1 VDVDRID
8 EMARKATDGDT
19 RRIGNFVKLD
29 SAQVAKVLKLAA

>member
-1 VDVDRID
+1 
-8 EMARKATDGDT
+8 MARKATDGDT